1 MLMTAEALTVKKAGP
16 TEAFLKGKSARVDA
30 GRDRYKSPFPGEGG
44 VGQNRPSRAI
54 RLNMIISARIC
65 RLSVALIALG
75 LGGLVAFAQDYP
87 SRPVTIVVPF
97 AAGGG
102 TDILGRMVAQQ
113 LEQRLGRPFLIENKP
128 GAGST
133 TAAAFVARA
142 QPDGYTLLMAPSNT
156 LAVALAIYKSIA
168 YDPVADFVPLG
179 LIAQTPF
186 MLIVNPALPVH
197 SVAGLIRLAKEKPGE
212 LSFGSAGPGTPHHLY
227 AELFKSM
234 TGIEMGHVPYR
245 GSLPLL
251 NDVVAGHIPL
261 AFIDFGPSI
270 GMLQAGKVRPIGIST
285 KTRLA
290 QFPDIPPIAD
300 AVPGFDAASWQM
312 LVTPARTPRP
322 IVDKL
327 HNALLGVVALPEFRD
342 QIIAGGMLPMDNPSV
357 EGLQDFVKSEIVRWG
372 GIVRRAGLA
381 GTEYAST

>member
-1 MLMTAEALTVKKAGP
+1 MT
-16 TEAFLKGKSARVDA
+16 
-30 GRDRYKSPFPGEGG
+30 
-44 VGQNRPSRAI
+44 
-54 RLNMIISARIC
+54 ISARIRC
-65 RLSVALIALG
+65 LSVALIALAM
-75 LGGLVAFAQDYP
+75 GGLVALAQDYP

-113 LEQRLGRPFLIENKP
+113 LEQRLGRPFLIENRP

-156 LAVALAIYKSIA
+156 LAVALTIYKNIA
-168 YDPVADFVPLG
+168 YDPVGDFVPLG

-285 KTRLA
+285 KMRLA

-312 LVTPARTPRP
+312 LVAPARTPRP

-327 HNALLGVVALPEFRD
+327 HRELMAVVALPEFRN

-357 EGLQDFVKSEIVRWG
+357 EGLQDFVKAEIVRWG

-381 GTEYAST
+381 GTE

>member
-1 MLMTAEALTVKKAGP
+1 MT
-16 TEAFLKGKSARVDA
+16 
-30 GRDRYKSPFPGEGG
+30 
-44 VGQNRPSRAI
+44 
-54 RLNMIISARIC
+54 ISARI
-65 RLSVALIALG
+65 RSLFAVLIALG

-102 TDILGRMVAQQ
+102 TDILGRMVAQH
-113 LEQRLGRPFLIENKP
+113 LERRLGRPFLIENKP

-142 QPDGYTLLMAPSNT
+142 QPDGYTLLMSPSNT
-156 LAVALAIYKSIA
+156 LAVAPTIYRTLA
-168 YDPVADFVPLG
+168 YDPVGDFVPLG

-197 SVAGLIRLAKEKPGE
+197 SVAGLIRHAKEKPGE

-234 TGIEMGHVPYR
+234 TGIEMSHVPYR

-285 KTRLA
+285 KMRLA

-312 LVTPARTPRP
+312 LVAPARTPRP

-327 HNALLGVVALPEFRD
+327 HRELMAVVALPEFRN

-357 EGLQDFVKSEIVRWG
+357 EGLQDFVKAEIVRWG

-381 GTEYAST
+381 GTE

>member
-1 MLMTAEALTVKKAGP
+1 
-16 TEAFLKGKSARVDA
+16 
-30 GRDRYKSPFPGEGG
+30 
-44 VGQNRPSRAI
+44 
-54 RLNMIISARIC
+54 
-65 RLSVALIALG
+65 
-75 LGGLVAFAQDYP
+75 
-87 SRPVTIVVPF
+87 
-97 AAGGG
+97 
-102 TDILGRMVAQQ
+102 
-113 LEQRLGRPFLIENKP
+113 
-128 GAGST
+128 
-133 TAAAFVARA
+133 VARA

-156 LAVALAIYKSIA
+156 LAVALTIYKNIA
-168 YDPVADFVPLG
+168 YDPVGDFVPLG

-285 KTRLA
+285 KMRLA

-312 LVTPARTPRP
+312 LVAPARTPRP

-327 HNALLGVVALPEFRD
+327 HRELMAVVALPEFRN

-357 EGLQDFVKSEIVRWG
+357 EGLQDFVKAEIVRWG

-381 GTEYAST
+381 GTE